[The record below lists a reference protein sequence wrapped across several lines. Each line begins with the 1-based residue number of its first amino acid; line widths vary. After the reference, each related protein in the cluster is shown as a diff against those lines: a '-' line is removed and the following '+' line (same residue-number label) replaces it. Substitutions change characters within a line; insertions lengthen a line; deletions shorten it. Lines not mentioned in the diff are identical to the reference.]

1 MVAGNLEIGLG
12 FLRLRGRCS
21 KMPRLIVAKVTN
33 APESIFI
40 LIKQLVRRQIFAR
53 EEYCRVLKYRV
64 LVRMLYCEFVF
75 LL

>member
-33 APESIFI
+33 APESIS
-40 LIKQLVRRQIFAR
+40 IFDKTTGETPNIWPR
-53 EEYCRVLKYRV
+53 RVLSCVKISST
-64 LVRMLYCEFVF
+64 L
-75 LL
+75 